1 LSWREDMGKCRGM
14 ECRVVGN
21 KKVYIKEVRP
31 QDEVDDVG
39 SSEDS
44 SGSGSESESVMDWN
58 GVMKRNV
65 VVSSAGLIDGTRD
78 MMEIQERYKDI
89 GRAVKRLRG
98 CRSVREQAEYWDDLL
113 EQLEVNYGLVDRMIR
128 RLKGFYDDG

>member
-1 LSWREDMGKCRGM
+1 MFWGFFFRVGELGFGRKFFIYIFFVGKKARLSWREDMGKCRGM

-98 CRSVREQAEYWDDLL
+98 
-113 EQLEVNYGLVDRMIR
+113 
-128 RLKGFYDDG
+128 KGM